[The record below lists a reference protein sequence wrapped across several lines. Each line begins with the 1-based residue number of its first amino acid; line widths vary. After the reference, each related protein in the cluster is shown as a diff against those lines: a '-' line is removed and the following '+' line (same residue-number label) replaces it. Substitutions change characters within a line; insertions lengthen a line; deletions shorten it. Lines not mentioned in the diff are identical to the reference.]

1 MTIENQFTLSDHDE
15 ATKTLNEAV
24 IDKIQYLQTLE
35 KAVDNQDDRQV
46 YELIDSERYSEEIL
60 QARHGGKDI
69 KNEKLIEDI
78 RPQISDF
85 LSKKL
90 INFLNESYPF
100 FYFEETAPGNFQFYF
115 GNWWGRRL
123 FGTFDILNVEF
134 HFDKHEYDKLAKAF
148 ELEYEN
154 KRLNSD
160 AIERLSKENEK
171 LQELIDSQ
179 NERDQQKEQLRAK
192 IREVSQE
199 KVMPWES
206 SRQKESKQKLINQ
219 LSDLTELD
227 EQANDAYRKIR
238 DNEETILALSKEDTL
253 IGYEKQSIV
262 SKFGTFENFE
272 AKNKTLY
279 RDYIANLIASK
290 E

>member
-1 MTIENQFTLSDHDE
+1 MTDENQFTLSDHGE
-15 ATKTLNEAV
+15 ATNILTEAV
-24 IDKIQYLQTLE
+24 VDKIQYLQTLK
-35 KAVDNQDDRQV
+35 KAVDDQNVRQV
-46 YELIDSERYSEEIL
+46 YQLIDSQKYAREIL
-60 QARHGGKDI
+60 QERHGAGNVG
-69 KNEKLIEDI
+69 NEKLVEDI

-85 LSKKL
+85 LSTNL
-90 INFLNESYPF
+90 INYLHQIYPF

-123 FGTFDILNVEF
+123 FGTLDVLNVEF
-134 HFDKHEYDKLAKAF
+134 HFNEHEYEKLAKAF

-160 AIERLSKENEK
+160 AIERISSENER
-171 LQELIDSQ
+171 LQNLIDTQ
-179 NERDQQKEQLRAK
+179 DDRDREKERIRAQIKQL
-192 IREVSQE
+192 SQE

-206 SRQKESKQKLINQ
+206 SKLKESKQKLKEKFSN
-219 LSDLTELD
+219 LTELD
-227 EQANDAYRKIR
+227 EQANNAYRTIR

-253 IGYEKQSIV
+253 IGYEKQSIIA
-262 SKFGTFENFE
+262 KFGTFENFE

-279 RDYIANLIASK
+279 RDYIANLIATK

>member
-1 MTIENQFTLSDHDE
+1 MTVENQFSLSDHDE
-15 ATKTLNEAV
+15 ATKTLTEAV
-24 IDKIQYLQTLE
+24 TGKIQYLQTLE
-35 KAVDNQDDRQV
+35 KAVNEQDDRQV
-46 YELIDSERYSEEIL
+46 YELIDSKKYADEIL
-60 QARHGGKDI
+60 KARHGAQDFE
-69 KNEKLIEDI
+69 NEKLVEDI
-78 RPQISDF
+78 RLQISAF

-90 INFLNESYPF
+90 INYLNEMYPF

-123 FGTFDILNVEF
+123 FGTLDVLNVEF
-134 HFDKHEYDKLAKAF
+134 HFDKREYEKLSKAF
-148 ELEYEN
+148 ELEFEN

-160 AIERLSKENEK
+160 AIERLSKENER
-171 LQELIDSQ
+171 LQNLIDSQ
-179 NERDQQKEQLRAK
+179 DQRDQEKEKLRAQIK
-192 IREVSQE
+192 EISQE

-206 SRQKESKQKLINQ
+206 SKQKESKQKLVDQ
-219 LSDLTELD
+219 VSHLTELD
-227 EQANDAYRKIR
+227 EQANSAYRTIR

>member
-1 MTIENQFTLSDHDE
+1 MTVENQFTLSDHDE
-15 ATKTLNEAV
+15 ATKTLTSAV
-24 IDKIQYLQTLE
+24 TNKIQYLQTLE
-35 KAVDNQDDRQV
+35 KAVTNQDDRQV
-46 YELIDSERYSEEIL
+46 YELIDSKRYAEEIL
-60 QARHGGKDI
+60 QARHGVNDFE
-69 KNEKLIEDI
+69 NEKLVEDI
-78 RPQISDF
+78 QPQISDF

-90 INFLNESYPF
+90 INYLNKIYPF
-100 FYFEETAPGNFQFYF
+100 FYFEETTPGNFQFYF

-134 HFDKHEYDKLAKAF
+134 HFDKREYEKLSKAF

-160 AIERLSKENEK
+160 SIERLSQENEK
-171 LQELIDSQ
+171 LQILIDSQ
-179 NERDQQKEQLRAK
+179 DERDQQKEELRVQIK
-192 IREVSQE
+192 EVSQE
-199 KVMPWES
+199 KVMPWGS
-206 SRQKESKQKLINQ
+206 SKQKESKQKLVDK
-219 LSDLTELD
+219 LSHLTELD
-227 EQANDAYRKIR
+227 EQANDAYRTIR

>member
-1 MTIENQFTLSDHDE
+1 MTNDNQFTLSDHDK
-15 ATKTLNEAV
+15 ATETLTQAV
-24 IDKIQYLQTLE
+24 TGKIQYLQTLDD
-35 KAVDNQDDRQV
+35 AVKKQDDRHV
-46 YELIDSERYSEEIL
+46 YELIDAQRYAEEIL
-60 QARHGGKDI
+60 QAHESINNFG
-69 KNEKLIEDI
+69 NEKLVEDI
-78 RPQISDF
+78 KPQISDF

-90 INFLNESYPF
+90 IDYLNETYPF
-100 FYFEETAPGNFQFYF
+100 FYFEETVPGNFQFYF

-123 FGTFDILNVEF
+123 FGTFDVLNVKF
-134 HFDKHEYDKLAKAF
+134 YFDKNEYDKLSKAF
-148 ELEYEN
+148 ELEFEN

-160 AIERLSKENEK
+160 AIERLSKENEQ
-171 LQELIDSQ
+171 LQNLIDSQ
-179 NERDQQKEQLRAK
+179 DERDQQKEELRAQIK
-192 IREVSQE
+192 EITQE

-206 SRQKESKQKLINQ
+206 SKQKESKQRLIDKL
-219 LSDLTELD
+219 SHLTELD
-227 EQANDAYRKIR
+227 EKANSAYRTIR

-272 AKNKTLY
+272 AKNETLY

>member
-1 MTIENQFTLSDHDE
+1 MTVENQFSLSDHDE
-15 ATKTLNEAV
+15 ATKTLTEAV
-24 IDKIQYLQTLE
+24 TGKIQYLQTLE
-35 KAVDNQDDRQV
+35 KAVNEQDDRQV
-46 YELIDSERYSEEIL
+46 YELIDSKRYADEIL
-60 QARHGGKDI
+60 KARHGAQDFE
-69 KNEKLIEDI
+69 NEKLVEDI
-78 RPQISDF
+78 RLQISAF

-90 INFLNESYPF
+90 INYLNEMYPF

-123 FGTFDILNVEF
+123 FGTLDVLNVEF
-134 HFDKHEYDKLAKAF
+134 HFDKREYEKLSKAF
-148 ELEYEN
+148 ELEFKN

-160 AIERLSKENEK
+160 AIERLAKENER
-171 LQELIDSQ
+171 LRNLIDSQ
-179 NERDQQKEQLRAK
+179 DQRDQEKEKLRAQIK
-192 IREVSQE
+192 EISQE

-206 SRQKESKQKLINQ
+206 SKQKESKQKLVDQ
-219 LSDLTELD
+219 VSHLTELD
-227 EQANDAYRKIR
+227 EQANSAYRTIR

>member
-1 MTIENQFTLSDHDE
+1 MTVENQFSLSDHDE
-15 ATKTLNEAV
+15 ATKTLTEAV
-24 IDKIQYLQTLE
+24 TGKIQYLQTLE
-35 KAVDNQDDRQV
+35 KAVNEQDDRQV
-46 YELIDSERYSEEIL
+46 YELIDSKRYADEIL
-60 QARHGGKDI
+60 KARHGAQDFE
-69 KNEKLIEDI
+69 NEKLVEDI
-78 RPQISDF
+78 RLQISAF

-90 INFLNESYPF
+90 INYLNEMYPF

-123 FGTFDILNVEF
+123 FGTLDVLNVEF
-134 HFDKHEYDKLAKAF
+134 HFDKREYEKLSKAF
-148 ELEYEN
+148 ELEFEN

-160 AIERLSKENEK
+160 AIERLAKENER
-171 LQELIDSQ
+171 LRNLIDSQ
-179 NERDQQKEQLRAK
+179 DQRDQEKEKLRAQIK
-192 IREVSQE
+192 EISQE

-206 SRQKESKQKLINQ
+206 SKQKESKQKLVDQ
-219 LSDLTELD
+219 VSHLTELD
-227 EQANDAYRKIR
+227 EQANSAYRTIR

>member
-1 MTIENQFTLSDHDE
+1 MTVENQFSLSDHDE
-15 ATKTLNEAV
+15 ATKTLTEAV
-24 IDKIQYLQTLE
+24 TGKIQYLQTLE
-35 KAVDNQDDRQV
+35 KAVNEQDDRQV
-46 YELIDSERYSEEIL
+46 YELIDSKRYADEIL
-60 QARHGGKDI
+60 KARHGAQDFE
-69 KNEKLIEDI
+69 NEKLVEDI
-78 RPQISDF
+78 RLQISAF

-90 INFLNESYPF
+90 INYLNEMYPF

-123 FGTFDILNVEF
+123 FGTLDVLNVEF
-134 HFDKHEYDKLAKAF
+134 HFDKREYEKLSKAF
-148 ELEYEN
+148 ELEFEN

-160 AIERLSKENEK
+160 AIERLSKENER
-171 LQELIDSQ
+171 LQNLIDSQ
-179 NERDQQKEQLRAK
+179 DQRDQEKEKLRAQIK
-192 IREVSQE
+192 EISQE

-206 SRQKESKQKLINQ
+206 SKQKESKQKLVDQ
-219 LSDLTELD
+219 VSHLTELD
-227 EQANDAYRKIR
+227 EQANSAYRTIR

>member
-1 MTIENQFTLSDHDE
+1 MTVENQISLSDHDE
-15 ATKTLNEAV
+15 ATKTLTEAV
-24 IDKIQYLQTLE
+24 TGKIQYLQTLE
-35 KAVDNQDDRQV
+35 KAVNEQDDRQV
-46 YELIDSERYSEEIL
+46 YELIDSKRYADEIL
-60 QARHGGKDI
+60 KARHGAQDFE
-69 KNEKLIEDI
+69 NEKLVEDI
-78 RPQISDF
+78 RLQISAF

-90 INFLNESYPF
+90 INYLNEMYPF

-123 FGTFDILNVEF
+123 FGTLDVLNVEF
-134 HFDKHEYDKLAKAF
+134 HFDKREYEKLSKAF
-148 ELEYEN
+148 ELEFEN

-160 AIERLSKENEK
+160 AIERLSKENER
-171 LQELIDSQ
+171 LQNLIDSQ
-179 NERDQQKEQLRAK
+179 DQRDQEKEKLRAQIK
-192 IREVSQE
+192 EISQE

-206 SRQKESKQKLINQ
+206 SKQKESKQKLVDQ
-219 LSDLTELD
+219 VSHLTELD
-227 EQANDAYRKIR
+227 EQANSAYRTIR